1 MLVSIQGPRLE
12 YAVRYCNNRYDLP
25 TRIMTAGP
33 SLYAITLAVIVV
45 IVAAC
50 GGDSSSGVCNNIV
63 ADTTLLRGMA
73 PQRTAG
79 IQPWRQQTTPRS
91 IMR

>member
-1 MLVSIQGPRLE
+1 
-12 YAVRYCNNRYDLP
+12 
-25 TRIMTAGP
+25 MTAGP

-63 ADTTLLRGMA
+63 ADSTLLRGMTPLWA
-73 PQRTAG
+73 AG
-79 IQPWRQQTTPRS
+79 VKP
-91 IMR
+91 